1 MRAAGI
7 DETAIKRSL
16 LRGRKSNIMSGT
28 VYIFRWDRHDRK
40 GQSCLVLARGKMNS
54 CLVKFED
61 GYTMVTSRN
70 ALRRCREHS
79 DPIPAFPAL
88 SKASGFGFR

>member
-1 MRAAGI
+1 
-7 DETAIKRSL
+7 
-16 LRGRKSNIMSGT
+16 MSGT

-40 GQSCLVLARGKMNS
+40 GQPCLVLARGKMNS

-70 ALRRCREHS
+70 ALRMRHEHS
-79 DPIPAFPAL
+79 DPIPSLIPVTAAR
-88 SKASGFGFR
+88 SGREAHRPRLRRLADDPP